1 MKLKKAINYVT
12 MISLACLLISA
23 CSNPEA
29 EGRKAAEQ
37 YCDCTRIYEKN
48 SQKEYENLINKFESF
63 KFKSR
68 IEVRKKTLEIG
79 EKVSAMRTNCEQKA
93 LLNYQKVS
101 QKYISNQKKS
111 SEFQYAYKALVESS
125 LQAMEKSDNTLL
137 LSQLENKIRTI
148 IPPDPEAETIKTDL
162 IERTIMEPT
171 REKYRTKFDIK
182 SKEQI
187 KEVIINDKKKT
198 GDEIVYF
205 VRLNLSGDV
214 NAYIADINITYMLG
228 NYDDWTIE
236 HIESKL
242 LDIVPTG
249 KFKDCIKTGLVESGW
264 GGIKT
269 IQFTNNCDVALLVE
283 GKAFY
288 RENWH
293 PFSALVEAH
302 DSREANSGFV
312 DVKDFQITRI
322 ERP

>member
-1 MKLKKAINYVT
+1 MKKVINHAT
-12 MISLACLLISA
+12 MIGMVCLLISA
-23 CSNPEA
+23 CSSPEA

-37 YCDCTRIYEKN
+37 YCDCSRMYEKN
-48 SQKEYENLINKFESF
+48 AQKEYENLISKFESF

-68 IEVRKKTLEIG
+68 IEVRKKTHEIF
-79 EKVSAMRTNCEQKA
+79 EKVSAIRTNCEQKA

-101 QKYISNQKKS
+101 KKYVSNQKKN
-111 SEFQYAYKALVESS
+111 SEFQYAYKALVESN
-125 LQAMEKSDNTLL
+125 LQAMEKSDHSML

-171 REKYRTKFDIK
+171 REKYRAKFDIK
-182 SKEQI
+182 SKEQV
-187 KEVIINDKKKT
+187 KEVIINDKKKN

-205 VRLNLSGDV
+205 VRVSLSGDV

-249 KFKDCIKTGLVESGW
+249 KFKDCIKAGLVESGW
-264 GGIKT
+264 GIIKT

-288 RENWH
+288 NESWH
-293 PFSALVEAH
+293 PFSALIEAH
-302 DSREANSGFV
+302 DSREASNGFA